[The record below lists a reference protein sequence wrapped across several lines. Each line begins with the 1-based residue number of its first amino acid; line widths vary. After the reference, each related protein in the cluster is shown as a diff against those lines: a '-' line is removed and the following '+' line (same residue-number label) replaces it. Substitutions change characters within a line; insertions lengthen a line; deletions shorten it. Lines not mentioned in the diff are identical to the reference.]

1 MLVKFKINKEVWI
14 EKKKKK
20 KGGLKVEKWEM
31 KSWQFGIDWKKKKEG
46 EMWWSQELGS
56 WSWKKILRYVGGFWM
71 GKGNGNQSW

>member
-1 MLVKFKINKEVWI
+1 M
-14 EKKKKK
+14 KKKKEE
-20 KGGLKVEKWEM
+20 GGVKSGEMGNEKLAIWNKLE
-31 KSWQFGIDWKKKKEG
+31 KKKEG